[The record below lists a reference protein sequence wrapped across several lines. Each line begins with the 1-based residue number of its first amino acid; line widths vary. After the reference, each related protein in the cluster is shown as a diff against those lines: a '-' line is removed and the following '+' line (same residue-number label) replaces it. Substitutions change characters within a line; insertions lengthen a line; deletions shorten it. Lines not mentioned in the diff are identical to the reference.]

1 MILFN
6 HAHFIKIYIF
16 LLFINNYSIRTCVDF
31 LKEKSNVFNCFKK
44 LKALVEKKNSYS
56 IESPKTNK
64 MGGFFSN
71 EFNEFC
77 EYHCIKRLLTMPRSP

>member
-1 MILFN
+1 VILFN
-6 HAHFIKIYIF
+6 HAHLIKIYIF
-16 LLFINNYSIRTCVDF
+16 FLFINDYSIRTCVYF

-44 LKALVEKKNSYS
+44 FKALVEKENIYS
-56 IESPKTNK
+56 IESPKINK

-77 EYHCIKRLLTMPRSP
+77 EYHCIKGLLKMPRSP